1 MTGELCRAV
10 KCLNSRWYLKWLG
23 SQAPIFLFCCSWM
36 LEMWIFT
43 GLEIR
48 SCFACQRCFAS
59 SIFCSAAHGCFFI
72 KNTSSQMNLN
82 QSIFLFLTF
91 IPSLSVT
98 AYPLQPILADIG
110 QIAGYTLD
118 TLPVYQRG
126 WNIETNNQSHSL
138 LEWSTTLSALTVG
151 GSWSTWRKP
160 ANSTGQWGPAGQWAL
175 PQSGLKP
182 RTFLL

>member
-1 MTGELCRAV
+1 
-10 KCLNSRWYLKWLG
+10 
-23 SQAPIFLFCCSWM
+23 
-36 LEMWIFT
+36 MWIFT
-43 GLEIR
+43 GLEIH

-72 KNTSSQMNLN
+72 ENTSSQMNLN

-98 AYPLQPILADIG
+98 DYPLQPILADIG

-118 TLPVYQRG
+118 TLPVNQRG

-138 LEWSTTLSALTVG
+138 LEWSTTLSALDCGREPEYLEKTCKLHR
-151 GSWSTWRKP
+151 TM
-160 ANSTGQWGPAGQWAL
+160 GPSRAL
-175 PQSGLKP
+175 SSAPVRSQTQNLFAV
-182 RTFLL
+182 RQLR